1 VPAQLK
7 SFEGPDVQRLLDR
20 IRTEFGPGAKISGAE
35 RIRVG
40 GVLGFFSKEHYRVVV
55 EAPERSEEI
64 GAPPTANG
72 VRLSRRERRRHAAVM
87 KEAASVP
94 EPIETPGPIEAPASE
109 TTVDV
114 FSAMADA
121 TDDVNDFDARRTA
134 TPDPVSPTAP
144 AATLGVNENPV
155 AQVAPEAVPDTVSES
170 FDTVLSRVATTLES
184 PSAPAPVYD
193 AGPVYDPTP
202 GYDPGPGHG
211 HPATNGHG
219 AANGAAGDHGFASSE
234 AEPESDATADIA
246 AKAALFLA
254 GTSALPVLEPV
265 AEPAPG
271 VPDPTLGA
279 LVRVGLDEATVGLVT
294 EGLRGGAGLETVL
307 LGAVLPLVGEVTL
320 PRLPGSL
327 LVVVGPGTAARRLG
341 AALAAEMGIDP
352 ALVPYASRHRDAYA
366 VATGPLLVRSAE
378 EAAERAPGWR
388 RSEPSVV
395 VVDQAVTGAERTWA
409 GHVIAALRPTAV
421 WAVVDA
427 TSKTEDITAWSGDL
441 GGVDALAL
449 ENLDAT
455 VSPASALGRGLPVA
469 RLDGQPAT
477 APRWV
482 ATIVDRISPCT

>member
-1 VPAQLK
+1 VSAPLK
-7 SFEGPDVQRLLDR
+7 SFEGHDVQLLLDR
-20 IRTEFGPGAKISGAE
+20 IRAEFGPGAKISGAE
-35 RIRVG
+35 KTRVG
-40 GVLGFFSKEHYRVVV
+40 GVLGFFAKEHYRVMI
-55 EAPERSEEI
+55 EAPETSDTTDGFAAPAPDLSPPSRSQARSE
-64 GAPPTANG
+64 
-72 VRLSRRERRRHAAVM
+72 S
-87 KEAASVP
+87 
-94 EPIETPGPIEAPASE
+94 APASMS
-109 TTVDV
+109 TTAQTGPAPVSDGDV
-114 FSAMADA
+114 FRAMAEA
-121 TDDVNDFDARRTA
+121 TDDVNDIGQ
-134 TPDPVSPTAP
+134 AP
-144 AATLGVNENPV
+144 AAAAPAAAAPAAAAPV
-155 AQVAPEAVPDTVSES
+155 AVHASVGAAASAHLGVPDTVSES

-219 AANGAAGDHGFASSE
+219 AANGAAGDHGFASSSE

-246 AKAALFLA
+246 AKAALFQA